1 LRILTELEGKKKKN
15 IVSGF
20 SIFSILTPFVDV
32 NEALDF
38 GGRVK
43 KHFGHVWT
51 NEQTN
56 KPGEQKPKDLLSSQ
70 GGGGIVGRFY
80 LFSKR

>member
-1 LRILTELEGKKKKN
+1 LLLENPQNWKKKKKKN

-38 GGRVK
+38 GGQVK
-43 KHFGHVWT
+43 KHFGHV
-51 NEQTN
+51 
-56 KPGEQKPKDLLSSQ
+56 
-70 GGGGIVGRFY
+70 
-80 LFSKR
+80 